1 MSTEAT
7 LDPGFVA
14 THGLEGEAPAL
25 TWIGFLVR
33 NLLPVTIGNLIG
45 GVLLV
50 GLVYSFVYLR
60 PRGA

>member
-1 MSTEAT
+1 MPQLVSA
-7 LDPGFVA
+7 DG
-14 THGLEGEAPAL
+14 AL
-25 TWIGFLVR
+25 TWIGFLVC

-50 GLVYSFVYLR
+50 GLVYWFVYLR